1 MILAYLLASSP
12 AFQAPVPATSSLLQ
26 AAAPIATPSTQDIIA
41 EINQARSNPSAY
53 ADWLETLR
61 PHYSE
66 NVLSLPGEDRIRT
79 QSGTIALD
87 SAITFLRQLQPLP
100 PLIHSPGMSRGAQDH
115 INDLGSVGAIGSTGS
130 DNSSVGDR
138 VNRYGKWGTSI
149 TEFTSYGKRT
159 ASATVA
165 FLVLNDRLRAEMFN
179 PTFQVLGAACGTQAN
194 QGTMCVLDYAGTYVE
209 QGTPAIV
216 APAATP
222 VNISTS
228 TLPASTASAPAATS
242 SPIPVVSAQF
252 PMVIAAIATTAY
264 FTDLQADYLSP
275 IEREV
280 LAETNRLRQN
290 PKEYADELQNLKQY
304 YEGSLLKLPGF
315 PALETIEGVAA
326 VDEAIAALRST
337 RSLSQ
342 LTPSPGMSLGA
353 KDHVKDMGD
362 RGTTGHY
369 GSDGSDPFIRIS
381 RYGNWQIVP
390 GKSIAGEN
398 ISFSPIHI
406 AHWHILQWLIDDG
419 VANRGHRE
427 ALLRAEYNRAGVACG
442 AHSVYKNM
450 CVMEYASDY
459 EEAR

>member
-1 MILAYLLASSP
+1 LTNTQLIRSS
-12 AFQAPVPATSSLLQ
+12 
-26 AAAPIATPSTQDIIA
+26 
-41 EINQARSNPSAY
+41 
-53 ADWLETLR
+53 
-61 PHYSE
+61 
-66 NVLSLPGEDRIRT
+66 
-79 QSGTIALD
+79 
-87 SAITFLRQLQPLP
+87 
-100 PLIHSPGMSRGAQDH
+100 
-115 INDLGSVGAIGSTGS
+115 NDLGSVGAIGSTGS

-149 TEFTSYGKRT
+149 TELTSYGKRT

-179 PTFQVLGAACGTQAN
+179 PAFQVLGAACGTHAN
-194 QGTMCVLDYAGTYVE
+194 QGSMCVLDYAGTYVE
-209 QGTPAIV
+209 QGTPPAI

-222 VNISTS
+222 VST
-228 TLPASTASAPAATS
+228 TPISAPVAAAPS
-242 SPIPVVSAQF
+242 SPPVVSAQF
-252 PMVIAAIATTAY
+252 PMLMAAIATTAY

-290 PKEYADELQNLKQY
+290 PKQYADELENLRQY

-315 PALETIEGVAA
+315 PALETTEGVTA
-326 VDEAIAALRST
+326 VDEAIAALRNT

-353 KDHVKDMGD
+353 RDHVKDMGD

-369 GSDGSDPFIRIS
+369 GSDGSDPFARIS
-381 RYGNWQIVP
+381 RYGNWQVVP

-427 ALLRAEYNRAGVACG
+427 ALLRAEYQRAGVACG
-442 AHSVYKNM
+442 AHSVYENM